1 MATTK
6 EQTVAEKLQELYRL
20 QTIDSK
26 VDEIAILK
34 GALPMEVGDL
44 EDEIAGLS
52 KRISRNEESIAE
64 LEREN
69 SRHHAN
75 ISESEA
81 LITRYEKQL
90 ETVKNNREYD
100 ALTKEIELQRLE
112 ILLSQKKIKETTTQL
127 DAKNETINASRAKLE
142 SKLKDLEVK
151 KVELEK
157 IITKTEKEEA
167 KLAKEAEKVRKS
179 IEERLLKSYDKIR
192 SRYLNGVAV
201 AAVERESCGGCF
213 NRIPSQVQIEIAA
226 TKKIIAC
233 EHCGRVLVD
242 AALVGADVGAD

>member
-112 ILLSQKKIKETTTQL
+112 ILLSQKKIKETTTQ
-127 DAKNETINASRAKLE
+127 D
-142 SKLKDLEVK
+142 
-151 KVELEK
+151 
-157 IITKTEKEEA
+157 
-167 KLAKEAEKVRKS
+167 RKS
-179 IEERLLKSYDKIR
+179 
-192 SRYLNGVAV
+192 
-201 AAVERESCGGCF
+201 
-213 NRIPSQVQIEIAA
+213 
-226 TKKIIAC
+226 
-233 EHCGRVLVD
+233 
-242 AALVGADVGAD
+242 VG